1 MTYEELSPEQR
12 LLIDTAM
19 TGRNVLV
26 NACIGSGKTT
36 AVQALCS
43 QLNSVRSCWTGQT
56 PRVLYLTY
64 NNLLKVDAQGKI
76 HNTNTRVTNYHGFA
90 YGALLGAGFSEHEI
104 GHSDSIQ
111 LFNQNF
117 QHIARSC
124 MFDTLVVDE
133 YQDIDTEISELL
145 RNIASV
151 NPAMQKIVVG
161 DMCQKIYDRT
171 CLSVPEF
178 MTGFLGQN
186 AAQLEFTKCFRLNNA
201 LAADIGQVWGK
212 KIVGVNNDCEVL
224 NLSFDETFEFL
235 KYQNPGDVLCLG
247 GNQGQRS
254 RMQNRLERECP
265 DVYNKQTLWSKIRE
279 GDSGVRAYRPDL
291 AIFTTYDGSKGMEK
305 PVCVIFDWD
314 LAYWESRISKPG
326 ARYEILRNIF
336 LVAASRGKS
345 KIIFV
350 KPEESK
356 SRGRNYN
363 ARGKYDWG
371 YTPRNGKKPQD
382 LLQSSNKRSI
392 ALTWDIL
399 SKNHG
404 DSNIL
409 EDVTMSSMFEFKHV
423 EHVEAAYKLLKV
435 KKLQR
440 AVDEIPVRNFD
451 GQIDLSPC
459 IGICQEVM
467 YFANTSIDKM
477 IEAFFATNPRMSHKR
492 CRGYEEWPLESKI
505 LYLSSLSTQQERYL
519 SQVELPL
526 LTPEQEDEIKSRLRK
541 LLPADSITQRRCEVV
556 FYPADIPKSE
566 LTKKKILFSAVGDCD
581 VLQDDMIYE
590 LKFVSALQHTHF
602 LQTAM
607 YMMGHNRKKG
617 RLWNVRDNQIYE
629 IEIIDPVAFM
639 NAVVTCVTKGQYGR
653 CQYKAYGSG
662 DVSGSD
668 AFNYFKKVYE
678 FCAANQ
684 TVCERLAYR
693 VANSNSFSA
702 GEIEQYFKD
711 LKIRLPVPGDLYG
724 RFAPGVLE
732 QIQQSRLEAA
742 AQQAG

>member
-1 MTYEELSPEQR
+1 MDYNDLSSEQK
-12 LLIDTAM
+12 LMIDTAM

-26 NACIGSGKTT
+26 DACIGSGKTT
-36 AVQALCS
+36 AIQALCS
-43 QLNSVRSCWTGQT
+43 RLSEVRSYRTGQQ

-64 NNLLKVDAQGKI
+64 NSLLKVDAQGKI

-90 YGALLGAGFSEHEI
+90 YGTLRGAGFSSDEI
-104 GHSDSIQ
+104 GRSDSIQ
-111 LFNQNF
+111 LFNQYF
-117 QHIARSC
+117 EYIARSC
-124 MFDTLVVDE
+124 VFDTLVVDE

-145 RNIASV
+145 TNIASV

-178 MTGFLGQN
+178 MGQFLGEN
-186 AAQLEFTKCFRLNNA
+186 AAQLEFTKCFRLNRE
-201 LAADIGQVWGK
+201 LAQNIGQVWGK
-212 KIVGVNNDCEVL
+212 KITGVNNDCKVMH
-224 NLSFDETFEFL
+224 LSFDDTFEFL
-235 KYQNPGDVLCLG
+235 SYQNPGDVLCLG
-247 GNQGQRS
+247 GNQGPRAK
-254 RMQNRLERECP
+254 MQNKLERDCP
-265 DVYNKQTLWSKIRE
+265 DVYNKQTLWSKIKE
-279 GDSGVRAYRPDL
+279 GDSGIRAYDPNL
-291 AIFTTYDGSKGMEK
+291 AIFTTYDGAKGMEK

-326 ARYEILRNIF
+326 SRYEIIRNIF

-345 KIIFV
+345 TIIFV
-350 KPEESK
+350 KPDPPK
-356 SRGRNYN
+356 STRISQRK
-363 ARGKYDWG
+363 RYDWG
-371 YTPRNGKKPQD
+371 YTPRDGKKPQD
-382 LLQSSNKRSI
+382 LIQSSSKRAI
-392 ALTWDIL
+392 ELTWDIL
-399 SKNHG
+399 SKPQD

-409 EDVTMSSMFEFKHV
+409 EDVTMSGMFEFKNV

-435 KKLQR
+435 RKMRR

-467 YFANTSIDKM
+467 YFANTNIDSM

-492 CRGYEEWPLESKI
+492 CRDYREWPLESKI

-526 LTPEQEDEIKSRLRK
+526 LTPEQEDAIKGRLRK
-541 LLPADSITQRRCEVV
+541 VLSSDAMTQKRCEVV
-556 FYPADIPKSE
+556 FYPADLPDSE
-566 LTKKKILFSAVGDCD
+566 LTKSNILFSAVGDCD
-581 VLQDDMIYE
+581 VLEPEIIYE

-607 YMMGHNRKKG
+607 YMVGHNRKLG
-617 RLWNVRDNQIYE
+617 RLWNVRDNQMYE
-629 IEIIDPVAFM
+629 IEIPNVKAFM
-639 NAVVTCVTKGQYGR
+639 DAVIKCATKGQYSCCKFR
-653 CQYKAYGSG
+653 AYGTG

-678 FCAANQ
+678 FCSANQ
-684 TVCERLAYR
+684 FVCERLAHR
-693 VANSNSFSA
+693 AALEQLSA
-702 GEIEQYFKD
+702 GDIEQYFKD
-711 LKIRLPVPGDLYG
+711 LKIRLPVPGDLYA

-732 QIQQSRLEAA
+732 QIQAKQLEANIA
-742 AQQAG
+742 ASGGV